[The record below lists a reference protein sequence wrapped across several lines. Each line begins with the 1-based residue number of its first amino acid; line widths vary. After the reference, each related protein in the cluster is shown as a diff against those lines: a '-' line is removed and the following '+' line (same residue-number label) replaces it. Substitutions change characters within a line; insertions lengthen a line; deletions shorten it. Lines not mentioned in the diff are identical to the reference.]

1 MQTTCR
7 QLFDT
12 PVALLHCLQDLTCRY
27 ALGTNRLKLG
37 YEPTIFGFET
47 TMGTKRPDAFEDYF
61 LFNVSAKFR
70 VRSLR
75 IFGIPYR
82 CANLRPAGQ
91 TEPEMVFF
99 RILRTVESTIFWS
112 WFYIKP

>member
-1 MQTTCR
+1 M
-7 QLFDT
+7 
-12 PVALLHCLQDLTCRY
+12 
-27 ALGTNRLKLG
+27 GTNRLKLG
-37 YEPTIFGFET
+37 YESIIFGFET
-47 TMGTKRPDAFEDYF
+47 TMGTKRPDAFEDSF

-75 IFGIPYR
+75 IFGNPYR
-82 CANLRPAGQ
+82 CANLHPAGQ